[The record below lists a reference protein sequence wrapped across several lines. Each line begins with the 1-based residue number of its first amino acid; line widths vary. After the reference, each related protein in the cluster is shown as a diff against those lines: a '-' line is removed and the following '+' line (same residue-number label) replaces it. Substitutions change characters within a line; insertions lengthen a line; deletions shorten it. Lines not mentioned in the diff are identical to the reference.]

1 MDSAP
6 SGVTLL
12 LRRASE
18 GNREALDELLPL
30 VYAELRRRAQARLRH
45 ERSGHTLQA
54 TALVHEA
61 YMRLID
67 QKKVRWQDRAHFFA
81 FAGQAMRRILVDHA
95 RKHKAAK
102 RGGAATKV
110 TLNEEIAPSKQ
121 RDVDVEA
128 LHDALE
134 ILESMDSRQA
144 RIVELRFFAGLTE
157 EEISEVLGISTGTVK
172 RDWRSAKAWLF
183 HELYSGDKGHGSE

>member
-12 LRRASE
+12 LRKASE

-30 VYAELRRRAQARLRH
+30 VYAELRRRAGARLRY
-45 ERSGHTLQA
+45 ERPGHTLQA

-81 FAGQAMRRILVDHA
+81 LAGQAMRRILVDHA
-95 RKHKAAK
+95 RKRKAGK
-102 RGGAATKV
+102 RGGAATNV
-110 TLNEEIAPSKQ
+110 TLNEAITPSKQ

-157 EEISEVLGISTGTVK
+157 EEIAEVLGISGGTVK
-172 RDWRSAKAWLF
+172 RDWRTAKAWLF
-183 HELYSGDKGHGSE
+183 HELYSGKGEEK